1 MVVFYVICVLI
12 LLACVGVNVFILM
25 QNKRAG
31 GFTGSVS
38 GMGGQQTYW
47 DKNKGKSIEKRLERY
62 TIIATIIFVV
72 LTLVSNLI

>member
-1 MVVFYVICVLI
+1 MVFNILCVLI
-12 LLACVGVNVFILM
+12 LIACIGVNVCILM

-47 DKNKGKSIEKRLERY
+47 DKNKGKSLEKRLERY
-62 TIIATIIFVV
+62 TIIISIVFVV
-72 LTLVSNLI
+72 LTLISNLV

>member
-1 MVVFYVICVLI
+1 MAFNIVCVLI
-12 LLACVGVNVFILM
+12 LIACVGVNLFILL

-47 DKNKGKSIEKRLERY
+47 DKNKGKSIEKRLEKY
-62 TIIATIIFVV
+62 TAIATAIFVV
-72 LTLVSNLI
+72 LTLISNLI